1 MLKVA
6 LFVLLSG
13 GIIPVAA
20 QAQSTSQG
28 PGGLANPYANLAG
41 SGMEAH
47 DTVTAPGQRELL
59 DKALLNN
66 NIDQIEAHQRAKLG
80 PARPAKAS
88 EITVGA
94 RVNDKDGAAIAR
106 VDEVATDGVVVSSG
120 TAKVKVPVDAFGHN
134 KAGLLL
140 DMTKTQFQQVV
151 AQANT
156 HP

>member
-1 MLKVA
+1 MLKIASLGVVCGFTISA
-6 LFVLLSG
+6 T
-13 GIIPVAA
+13 AE
-20 QAQSTSQG
+20 AQSTSQG

-80 PARPAKAS
+80 RPRPAKPS
-88 EITVGA
+88 EITAGA
-94 RVNDKDGAAIAR
+94 IINDKDGSAIGKIDQMTA
-106 VDEVATDGVVVSSG
+106 DGVVVASG
-120 TAKVKVPVDAFGHN
+120 TAKVKVPADAFGHN

-140 DMTKTQFQQVV
+140 DMTKSQFDKVV
-151 AQANT
+151 AQAST
-156 HP
+156 RP